1 METNNTNPWF
11 LLTGLI
17 IGLAIGLIIA
27 LLILPVEQQ
36 VALPAELSPAA
47 KAEYRLMIA
56 RAYQANADL
65 LRAQSRLALLADPDP
80 VSALTIQAQALL
92 ANGGS
97 DTDARALADLI
108 EQLQKSTP

>member
-36 VALPAELSPAA
+36 IAFPAELSPAA
-47 KAEYRLMIA
+47 KAEYRFMIE
-56 RAYQANADL
+56 RA
-65 LRAQSRLALLADPDP
+65 
-80 VSALTIQAQALL
+80 
-92 ANGGS
+92 
-97 DTDARALADLI
+97 
-108 EQLQKSTP
+108 

>member
-1 METNNTNPWF
+1 METKNTSPWF

-17 IGLAIGLIIA
+17 LGLAIGLIIA

-56 RAYQANADL
+56 RAYQTNTDL
-65 LRAQSRLALLADPDP
+65 LRSQSRLELLADPDL
-80 VSALTIQAQALL
+80 VSALTAQAQALF
-92 ANGGS
+92 AEDGA
-97 DTDARALADLI
+97 DADARALAELA
-108 EQLQKSTP
+108 EQLEKAAH

>member
-1 METNNTNPWF
+1 METKNNSPWF

-36 VALPAELSPAA
+36 IALPAELSPAA

-80 VSALTIQAQALL
+80 IGALTLQAQALL

-97 DTDARALADLI
+97 DTDARALADLA
-108 EQLQKSTP
+108 ERLQKVTP

>member
-1 METNNTNPWF
+1 METKHNSPWF
-11 LLTGLI
+11 LLTGLVL
-17 IGLAIGLIIA
+17 GLAIGLIIA

-36 VALPAELSPAA
+36 VALPAELDPAA

-92 ANGGS
+92 AEGGA
-97 DTDARALADLI
+97 DVDARALADLA
-108 EQLQKSTP
+108 EQLETATP

>member
-1 METNNTNPWF
+1 METKNNSPWF

-36 VALPAELSPAA
+36 IALPAEMSPAA

-80 VSALTIQAQALL
+80 VGALTIQAQALL
-92 ANGGS
+92 AEGGAEA
-97 DTDARALADLI
+97 DARALADLA
-108 EQLQKSTP
+108 EQLENATP

>member
-80 VSALTIQAQALL
+80 VSALEAQAQALL
-92 ANGGS
+92 ASG
-97 DTDARALADLI
+97 DAEADARALADLI
-108 EQLQKSTP
+108 EQLQKATP

>member
-1 METNNTNPWF
+1 METKNNGPWF

-36 VALPAELSPAA
+36 IALPAELSPAA

-65 LRAQSRLALLADPDP
+65 MRAKSRLALLADPDP
-80 VSALTIQAQALL
+80 VGALTIQAQALFAEFCAL
-92 ANGGS
+92 AY
-97 DTDARALADLI
+97 ARALADLAD
-108 EQLQKSTP
+108 QLQKATP